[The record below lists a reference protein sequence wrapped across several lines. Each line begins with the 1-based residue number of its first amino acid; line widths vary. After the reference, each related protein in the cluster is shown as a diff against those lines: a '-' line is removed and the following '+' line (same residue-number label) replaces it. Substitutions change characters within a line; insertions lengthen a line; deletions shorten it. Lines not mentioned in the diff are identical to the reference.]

1 MGSMTAGV
9 GRSRASSASETGG
22 ALVVVLLTTV
32 VLSGVALGL
41 IALTN
46 TEVTIASNHREARQL
61 LYAAEAAAERAV
73 SDLMRVASFD
83 DVLSGV
89 VTSVSRDFTLTP
101 ILPSRETL
109 DLTAM
114 TARLQAE
121 SDADARRGVDNP
133 RWLLFVYHPF
143 SLVARCADC
152 AEYIV
157 AWIADDAA
165 EADGDPLVDSNH
177 VMTVRARAVGRQ
189 GLQRT
194 VEVVLAKRVAGV
206 GILSWREVR

>member
-1 MGSMTAGV
+1 MTGRVGLPRSSSENDKGGV
-9 GRSRASSASETGG
+9 V
-22 ALVVVLLTTV
+22 VVVLLTTV
-32 VLSGVALGL
+32 ILSGVALGL

-46 TEVTIASNHREARQL
+46 TEVAIASNHREARQL

-73 SDLMRVASFD
+73 SDLMRITSFD

-89 VTSVSRDFTLTP
+89 VTSVSRDVTLTP
-101 ILPSRETL
+101 VLPSRETL

-121 SDADARRGVDNP
+121 SDADAQRGADNP
-133 RWLLFVYHPF
+133 HWLLFLYQPF
-143 SLVARCADC
+143 SLVARSADC
-152 AEYIV
+152 AEYLV
-157 AWIADDAA
+157 AWIADDAG
-165 EADGDPLVDSNH
+165 EADGNPLVDSNH
-177 VMTVRARAVGRQ
+177 VTIVRARAVGRQ

-194 VEVVLAKRVAGV
+194 VEAALAKRAAGV